1 MPALSQ
7 SQLKSVVTGLAQI
20 LDSLQIDY
28 AIMGGAAVCL
38 LAYDPARRTE
48 DVDFVIQVDQRMI
61 TADRL
66 TTLLITSYP
75 SHFDPID
82 QYGHTILGYKLS
94 IPGGGSLLV
103 QLEVFDYQS
112 WPQRPQYN
120 IHNAGRRILNV
131 DGHAVKVFSPEWIL
145 REKILSQYQRQGST
159 REETDILDLTSVLP
173 LVMPGKPELNFDGDQ
188 NLKNALANLL
198 QKRPALAQRLKEKVN
213 CTAVFGGWY
222 A

>member
-66 TTLLITSYP
+66 TTQLITSYP

-82 QYGHTILGYKLS
+82 QYGHTIPGYKLRYREVGPFWCSLKYSTTKAGHNVLS
-94 IPGGGSLLV
+94 ITFTPLA
-103 QLEVFDYQS
+103 EEY
-112 WPQRPQYN
+112 
-120 IHNAGRRILNV
+120 
-131 DGHAVKVFSPEWIL
+131 
-145 REKILSQYQRQGST
+145 ST
-159 REETDILDLTSVLP
+159 LMD
-173 LVMPGKPELNFDGDQ
+173 
-188 NLKNALANLL
+188 
-198 QKRPALAQRLKEKVN
+198 KR
-213 CTAVFGGWY
+213 
-222 A
+222 